1 MGPAGVFMAH
11 GKAKKGYYI
20 LSVLMASVAGLFFGL
35 CYLDSHGMAP
45 HPTSGPVAE
54 ARLFVEQKKFPSAR
68 RLLGAQIAL
77 FESRDY
83 EEAEQCLQ
91 GLKAAGVN
99 TIIVRAFQNDGDRL
113 YGFARPQHQTGV
125 YFQTSHAPVVDPVMA
140 NIVSMGHRQGLKV
153 YAWMETRNMPLQLP
167 DPKAS
172 KARRYSFETGS
183 LEPMEM
189 WSIFSEAVEKRLA
202 GLFEDVIKSGIDGI
216 LFQDDLVM
224 YQYEDFSARA
234 AALFEKETGRD
245 LDPEALY
252 KKVFLDREG
261 RGLVSHYSDTFW
273 LWAKWKNEK
282 LLALA
287 DKLIG
292 AAKGVDPETEI
303 AMNFVYESVSDPK
316 NALAWLSHSL
326 TEATKLPIDYYCVMA
341 YQRQMQ
347 KELCLTEEAVYD
359 KISLM
364 AATLLDL
371 VDDPHKILMKIQMS
385 DWDTGQ
391 QIPSFEAGEIFE
403 RINAQGQVSLA
414 FFPYS
419 PRISMDLIGYH
430 FRQGTEGMLP
440 IQ

>member
-1 MGPAGVFMAH
+1 MAH
-11 GKAKKGYYI
+11 LKGKRKYAI
-20 LSVLMASVAGLFFGL
+20 LSVMVASVAGFFFGL
-35 CYLDSHGMAP
+35 CYLDTPGVVP
-45 HPTSGPVAE
+45 RPTFEPVAE
-54 ARLFVEQKKFPSAR
+54 ARLFVEEKKLPSIR
-68 RLLGAQIAL
+68 RLLAAQIAV

-99 TIIVRAFQNDGDRL
+99 TIIVRAFQNEGDRL

-140 NIVSMGHRQGLKV
+140 KIVSMGHRQGLKV
-153 YAWMETRNMPLQLP
+153 YAWMETRNMPLELP

-189 WSIFSEAVEKRLA
+189 WSIFSAAVQKKLI
-202 GLFEDVIKSGIDGI
+202 GLFEDVVRSGIDGI

-234 AALFEKETGRD
+234 AALFEKETGKV
-245 LDPEALY
+245 LDPERLY
-252 KKVFLDREG
+252 RKVFLDREG

-273 LWAKWKNEK
+273 LWARWKNEK

-303 AMNFVYESVSDPK
+303 AVNFVYESVSDPK
-316 NALAWLSHSL
+316 NALAWLSQSL
-326 TEATKLPIDYYCVMA
+326 TEATKLPIDYYSVMA
-341 YQRQMQ
+341 YHRQMQ
-347 KELCLTEEAVYD
+347 KELSLTEEAVYD
-359 KISLM
+359 KISFM
-364 AATLLDL
+364 TATLLDL
-371 VDDPHKILMKIQMS
+371 IDDSHKILMKIQMS
-385 DWDTGQ
+385 DWDTQ
-391 QIPSFEAGEIFE
+391 KQIPSFEADEIFQ
-403 RINAQGQVSLA
+403 RINAQGRVSLA

-419 PRISMDLIGYH
+419 SQIPMGLIGYH
-430 FRQGTEGMLP
+430 FRQGSDGMP
-440 IQ
+440 PTQ

>member
-1 MGPAGVFMAH
+1 MAH

-20 LSVLMASVAGLFFGL
+20 LSVLMASVAGFFFGL
-35 CYLDSHGMAP
+35 CCLDSLGVAP
-45 HPTSGPVAE
+45 RLTFEPVAE
-54 ARLFVEQKKFPSAR
+54 ARLLVEEKKLPSIR
-68 RLLGAQIAL
+68 RLLAAQIAV
-77 FESRDY
+77 FESKDY
-83 EEAEQCLQ
+83 KEAEQCLQ

-99 TIIVRAFQNDGDRL
+99 TIIVRAFQNEGDRL

-140 NIVSMGHRQGLKV
+140 KIVSMGHRQGLKV
-153 YAWMETRNMPLQLP
+153 YAWMETRNMPLVLP
-167 DPKAS
+167 HPEAS

-183 LEPMEM
+183 LEPTDM
-189 WSIFSEAVEKRLA
+189 WSIFSEAVEKKLT
-202 GLFEDVIKSGIDGI
+202 GLFEDVVRSGIDGI

-245 LDPEALY
+245 LDPEELY

-273 LWAKWKNEK
+273 LWARWKNEK

-303 AMNFVYESVSDPK
+303 AMNFVYESVSDPQ
-316 NALAWLSHSL
+316 NALAWLSQSL

-341 YQRQMQ
+341 YHRQMQ
-347 KELCLTEEAVYD
+347 KELSLNEEAVYD

-364 AATLLDL
+364 TARLLDL
-371 VDDPHKILMKIQMS
+371 IDDPHRILMKIQMS
-385 DWDTGQ
+385 DWDTQ
-391 QIPSFEAGEIFE
+391 KQIPSFEADEMFH
-403 RINAQGQVSLA
+403 RINAQGRVSLA

-419 PRISMDLIGYH
+419 PQIPMGLIGYH
-430 FRQGTEGMLP
+430 FRQGSEGMP
-440 IQ
+440 PTQ